1 MERSKLLISS
11 RLQQQHGGLTRLIFD
26 LITCQYVFRKEYIF
40 TAVRAGDRMSNNRI
54 TIGFN
59 VVKAQ

>member
-1 MERSKLLISS
+1 MEGSKLLISP
-11 RLQQQHGGLTRLIFD
+11 RLQQQHGALTRLIFD
-26 LITCQYVFRKEYIF
+26 LITCQYMSRKEYIF